1 MGDPLLRGQQ
11 LSSSSENSALHFVWA
26 PPRPQHTPR
35 CSELYG
41 PGSNGIYP
49 HVTSGVCKA
58 GGEWGRV
65 CQHIL
70 DPEQGMGQGTGCIS
84 AWECYLS
91 SWAWERPRQGGRQEL
106 GPVCLFN
113 MLKFN
118 KGIIH
123 RKRNPDPGAAKP
135 SLSAASKPNK
145 VGRGKGNAWK

>member
-1 MGDPLLRGQQ
+1 MQ
-11 LSSSSENSALHFVWA
+11 LSILCGHLPVPSTPCDALSCTGLAAMGFTLTSQVGSA
-26 PPRPQHTPR
+26 RQ
-35 CSELYG
+35 
-41 PGSNGIYP
+41 
-49 HVTSGVCKA
+49 

-65 CQHIL
+65 CRHIL
-70 DPEQGMGQGTGCIS
+70 DPEQGTGQGTGCIS